1 MPQYARAILFLTEG
15 AKMCSLCSIRKSLH
29 YPQQGG
35 SMRRSILVVA
45 VLVFASGMFVQN
57 ALSQS
62 NRMKHQIGV
71 HVGLLGDPYPT
82 LVGFNANYNAMDW
95 LRATAGFGQI
105 SADVSDVSGTA
116 TFKAT
121 TFGFGARFFVP
132 DWSFS
137 PVGGISW
144 ATVSVTVTGTALGD
158 VAGFSGS
165 GSHLYATIGFDW
177 QTGMGF
183 SLGGGYN
190 MSFKSAVPGV
200 PYINLGWYF

>member
-1 MPQYARAILFLTEG
+1 
-15 AKMCSLCSIRKSLH
+15 
-29 YPQQGG
+29 
-35 SMRRSILVVA
+35 MRRTILVVA
-45 VLVFASGMFVQN
+45 VLILASGILVQD

-62 NRMKHQIGV
+62 NRMKNQIGF
-71 HVGLLGDPYPT
+71 HIGLLGDPFPT

-95 LRATAGFGQI
+95 VRVTAGYGSI
-105 SADVSDVSGTA
+105 SADVTGGTL
-116 TFKAT
+116 KAT

-132 DWSFS
+132 DWNFT

-144 ATVSVTVTGTALGD
+144 ATVSVTVSGTGVIGD
-158 VAGFSGS
+158 VGGFSGS

-183 SLGGGYN
+183 SFGGGYN
-190 MSFKSAVPGV
+190 VSLKSDVGGL